1 MRVQG
6 LRRGWGAARG
16 DLVVSMNLARMIY
29 KRIAS
34 AYIGIDSCQ
43 GRYIEV
49 GIVVKEMEPT
59 LRGRLSHRSV

>member
-1 MRVQG
+1 
-6 LRRGWGAARG
+6 
-16 DLVVSMNLARMIY
+16 MNLARMIY